1 MLANPIRNLGNSIV
15 LGHRKSNV
23 IQSIIKQNFATC
35 HLQRAKPKINNN
47 VIIEA
52 KKENIDQSPWK
63 MNFLVKL
70 VFKLYYIYII
80 YFN

>member
-1 MLANPIRNLGNSIV
+1 MLVNSIRKLGNSIV
-15 LGHRKSNV
+15 LGHRKNNA

-35 HLQRAKPKINNN
+35 HLQRAKPKINHN
-47 VIIEA
+47 IIVEA

-70 VFKLYYIYII
+70 VC
-80 YFN
+80 